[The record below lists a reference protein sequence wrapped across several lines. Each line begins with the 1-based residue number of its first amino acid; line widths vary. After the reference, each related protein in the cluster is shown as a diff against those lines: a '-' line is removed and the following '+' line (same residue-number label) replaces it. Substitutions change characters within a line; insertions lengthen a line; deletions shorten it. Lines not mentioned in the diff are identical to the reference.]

1 MEVVEHVS
9 NLNLFIENCSKLNKK
24 KGLMIVAT
32 INKNLKSYMFGII
45 GAEYILR
52 WLPIGTHD
60 WNKFL
65 TPQDL
70 ENIVINNNF
79 LADETVGV
87 EYNLLSNKWNLSSD
101 VSVNYISTFKKN

>member
-1 MEVVEHVS
+1 M
-9 NLNLFIENCSKLNKK
+9 F
-24 KGLMIVAT
+24 VAT
-32 INKNLKSYMFGII
+32 INQNLKSYIFAIL

-70 ENIVINNNF
+70 ENIVNKFNF
-79 LADETVGV
+79 QSDEVVGMKF
-87 EYNLLSNKWNLSSD
+87 NLLSKKWIKSD
-101 VSVNYISTFKKN
+101 DTSVNYISTFLKN